1 MLKKLIAIVGL
12 VGTLG
17 VAAPAFA
24 DWHHGGGAY
33 RPVAH
38 GGYGYGGARPG
49 YGRGY
54 GVVRPGYGYG
64 YGYGRRPG
72 WEYRRWEGHHPR
84 YYRHW

>member
-1 MLKKLIAIVGL
+1 MLKKLIAVVGL
-12 VGTLG
+12 ATTLG

-24 DWHHGGGAY
+24 DWHHGPVA

-38 GGYGYGGARPG
+38 AGYG

-54 GVVRPGYGYG
+54 GYGHGYG
-64 YGYGRRPG
+64 YGYGRRAG
-72 WEYRRWEGHHPR
+72 WEHRRWEYRAPR

>member
-12 VGTLG
+12 ATTLG

-24 DWHHGGGAY
+24 DWHHG
-33 RPVAH
+33 PVARP
-38 GGYGYGGARPG
+38 GYGHAG

-72 WEYRRWEGHHPR
+72 GWEHRRWEHRG